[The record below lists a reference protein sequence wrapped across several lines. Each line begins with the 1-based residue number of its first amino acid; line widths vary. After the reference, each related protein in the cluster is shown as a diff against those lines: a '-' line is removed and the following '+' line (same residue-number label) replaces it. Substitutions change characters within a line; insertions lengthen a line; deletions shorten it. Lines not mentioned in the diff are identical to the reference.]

1 MQLINEYV
9 IKYANH
15 LLGTDGVVL
24 RGDRKRGDFT
34 DLKIFC
40 NEQLDLILQ
49 IDTGL
54 TLEKMTS
61 DPKKGAKERLDIH
74 IDPQNL
80 DEIMRD
86 LKKFIDK
93 NNLKIDSYAS
103 AIYDPTGTEHKDGL
117 ALGDVKYLTNIPVT
131 GKIYYSE
138 LNKIALFSK
147 IYIDAE
153 NYPDKQRYHL
163 GARTSTSEGESEKS
177 LIEFIISSEYACRFV
192 NSIELAYILLN
203 QNN

>member
-9 IKYANH
+9 IRYANH

-61 DPKKGAKERLDIH
+61 DPKKGAKERLDIS
-74 IDPQNL
+74 
-80 DEIMRD
+80 MVS
-86 LKKFIDK
+86 FIV
-93 NNLKIDSYAS
+93 
-103 AIYDPTGTEHKDGL
+103 G
-117 ALGDVKYLTNIPVT
+117 YL
-131 GKIYYSE
+131 SC
-138 LNKIALFSK
+138 S
-147 IYIDAE
+147 
-153 NYPDKQRYHL
+153 
-163 GARTSTSEGESEKS
+163 SS
-177 LIEFIISSEYACRFV
+177 SSE
-192 NSIELAYILLN
+192 SS
-203 QNN
+203 